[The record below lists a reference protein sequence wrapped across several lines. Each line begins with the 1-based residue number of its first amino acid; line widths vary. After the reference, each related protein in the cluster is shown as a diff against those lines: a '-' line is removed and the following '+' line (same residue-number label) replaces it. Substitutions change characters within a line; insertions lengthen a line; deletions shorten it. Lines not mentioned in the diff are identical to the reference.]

1 MITEPVKT
9 FSRKFMGYD
18 TTAVDA
24 HIEMLTAKQQLLID
38 DVESLRARLQESN
51 EQTAALRK
59 EVAALTDTSPAPHAV
74 QQRMAKMLAR
84 AVDEVAEMQAEAR
97 AEADA
102 LIAAAEAEAQA
113 AERRRDEVLADMAA
127 QQEALE
133 AEYRET
139 KEKLDA
145 ELADMRAEAQAAIDE
160 ARRTAERECEQL
172 LGDAKQGA
180 DHYRDTA
187 RRAVEE
193 ASAQRIKILEQ
204 LMSVLPRARG
214 RPGRAAGRLRR
225 AAGLGRRRRAGGG
238 GRQGPRGLSV
248 AGRRYR
254 RRRVDPQAVRRPGP
268 PDCRCGARLYRA
280 PARGCRHPRAP
291 EPADI
296 QNPSA
301 AIGFGVGDGACPLR
315 SGVQPAR
322 PV

>member
-1 MITEPVKT
+1 MAVITEPVKT

-113 AERRRDEVLADMAA
+113 AERKRDEVLADMAA

-160 ARRTAERECEQL
+160 ARRAAERECEQL

-193 ASAQRIKILEQ
+193 ASVQRIKILEQ
-204 LMSVLPRARG
+204 LMSVYRELEDVP
-214 RPGRAAGRLRR
+214 AALQ
-225 AAGLGRRRRAGGG
+225 AAYDEQQGSADDGVLAAMDGKVRAG
-238 GRQGPRGLSV
+238 
-248 AGRRYR
+248 
-254 RRRVDPQAVRRPGP
+254 
-268 PDCRCGARLYRA
+268 
-280 PARGCRHPRAP
+280 
-291 EPADI
+291 
-296 QNPSA
+296 
-301 AIGFGVGDGACPLR
+301 
-315 SGVQPAR
+315 
-322 PV
+322 